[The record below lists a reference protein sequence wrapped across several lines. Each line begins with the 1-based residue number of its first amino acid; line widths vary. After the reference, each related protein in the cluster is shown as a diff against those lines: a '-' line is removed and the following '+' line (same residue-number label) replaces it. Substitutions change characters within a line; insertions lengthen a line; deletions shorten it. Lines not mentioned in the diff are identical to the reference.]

1 MRDCVI
7 IDDVVCGDPPV
18 AAWRKAMRASLFL
31 PLLAAC
37 LLSACASQPA
47 VTEAPKELLA
57 GPRFGPPTERIS
69 TDDVLAVSDAM
80 KRYLAVD
87 IADQI
92 RVMGPQTGLITALFE
107 RTQLKLEYDA
117 TRTKTA
123 AEAFASR
130 SGNCLS
136 LVLMTAA
143 LAHQL
148 NLRVVYQ
155 SAYLDPTWSRSGD
168 LLFAAGHVNITV
180 GRRLMDVY
188 TSRDLSPL
196 TVDFLPPAGLRRM
209 ATREI
214 GEMTVLAM
222 YENNRAAE
230 ALLDGRIDDAYAW
243 AVAALHEDPSYLVA
257 YNTLGVVYMRHGDT
271 GAASQV
277 FDYVLAREPKNT
289 RAMANLAETDD
300 RLGRKDAADALRVR
314 LAAIES
320 DPPFHFFTLGLD
332 AMRREDY
339 LAARDYF
346 SREVK
351 RADYYHE
358 FHFWLGLADWRL
370 GDETQARKQLELA
383 IDNSTTRPQRDL
395 YAAKLEWLQ
404 AHRQQ

>member
-1 MRDCVI
+1 
-7 IDDVVCGDPPV
+7 
-18 AAWRKAMRASLFL
+18 MRASLIL

-37 LLSACASQPA
+37 LFSACATRPE
-47 VTEAPKELLA
+47 VTEVPQELLA
-57 GPRFGPPTERIS
+57 GPSFGPPSERIA

-80 KRYLAVD
+80 QHYLAVD

-92 RVMGPQTGLITALFE
+92 RTLGPQTGLITALYE

-123 AEAFASR
+123 AETFASR

-148 NLRVVYQ
+148 ELPVYYQ

-168 LLFAAGHVNITV
+168 FLFAAGHVNITV
-180 GRRLMDVY
+180 GRRIMDAY
-188 TSRDLSPL
+188 TPRDLSPL
-196 TVDFLPPAGLRRM
+196 TIDFLPPADLRRL

-214 GEMTVLAM
+214 SEATVLAM

-230 ALLDGRIDDAYAW
+230 ALIADRVDDAYAW
-243 AVAALHEDPSYLVA
+243 AVDALRKDPSYLVA
-257 YNTLGVVYMRHGDT
+257 YNTLGVVYLRHGDLS
-271 GAASQV
+271 AAAQV

-289 RAMANLAETDD
+289 RAMANLADTDD
-300 RLGRKDAADALRVR
+300 RLGAKDAADALRVK

-320 DPPFHFFTLGLD
+320 DPPFHFFTLGLE

-339 LAARDYF
+339 AAARDYF
-346 SREVK
+346 TREVK
-351 RADYYHE
+351 RAEYYHE
-358 FHFWLGLADWRL
+358 FHFWLGLADWHL
-370 GDETQARKQLELA
+370 GDETQAREQLELA
-383 IDNSTTRPQRDL
+383 MDNSTTRHQHDI
-395 YAAKLEWLQ
+395 YAAKLDWLQ